1 MWEQLPEMPLFSLSR
16 LLIFEEKEA
25 HREKMHAHTGSQK
38 IILLLALFNLDFGQF
53 GIGLFRTLFLKIFDP
68 VIQQ

>member
-1 MWEQLPEMPLFSLSR
+1 MPLFSLNR

-38 IILLLALFNLDFGQF
+38 NILLAALFNLDFGQS
-53 GIGLFRTLFLKIFDP
+53 GSGLFRTPFLKVFDP
-68 VIQQ
+68 IIQQ